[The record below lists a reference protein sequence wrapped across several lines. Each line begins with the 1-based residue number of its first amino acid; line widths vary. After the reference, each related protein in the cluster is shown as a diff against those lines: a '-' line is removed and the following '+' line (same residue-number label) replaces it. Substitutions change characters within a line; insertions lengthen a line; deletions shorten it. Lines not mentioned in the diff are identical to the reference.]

1 VTTEDR
7 HALAFLGWLLLACII
22 CWVVV
27 IVGVIV
33 GAWLSITVLLWLGSS
48 IHTPNI

>member
-1 VTTEDR
+1 MTAEDR

-27 IVGVIV
+27 IG
-33 GAWLSITVLLWLGSS
+33 GTWLAITVLLWLGSS

>member
-1 VTTEDR
+1 MTTEDR

-27 IVGVIV
+27 IVGV
-33 GAWLSITVLLWLGSS
+33 WLSITVLLWLGSS